1 MINEDS
7 VLEANE
13 KFYDAFN
20 KQDADLMEKVWL
32 DDPSVICIHPG
43 WMVLRGLDAIM
54 PSWQEIFQGS
64 DPLDIKLSNVEVTAS
79 LDMVWVSCQENL
91 FLIKSSGVQTSRVH
105 ATNIFK
111 QVDNVWKM
119 VLHHA
124 SALPAP
130 VPLESRMNRGRL
142 N

>member
-1 MINEDS
+1 MINEKKA
-7 VLEANE
+7 LEANE
-13 KFYDAFN
+13 KFYEAFN
-20 KQDADLMEKVWL
+20 KQDPDMMRRVWL
-32 DDPSVICIHPG
+32 DDFSIACIHPG
-43 WMVLRGLDAIM
+43 WNVLRGVEAVM
-54 PSWQEIFQGS
+54 QSWQGIFQNPAS
-64 DPLDIKLSNVEVTAS
+64 LDIKLSNVEVTAS

-91 FLIKSSGVQTSRVH
+91 YLIKSSGVDTSKVH

-130 VPLESRMNRGRL
+130 VPLESRMNTGRL